1 MSLTL
6 QISLSTLN
14 RKAAFKEISMIITFA
29 NQKGGVGKTT
39 LGLHVAAELARRGQ
53 RVKVIDLDPQHS
65 ALDWAEARDGADLPP
80 LFEIEGFPKATL
92 HKHIAAKSAG
102 FDAVAIDVPPQN
114 GDLSRSALL
123 AADLVVIPVQ
133 PSPYDV
139 WAARET
145 VKLIQEAIVFKEAL
159 KSVFAINRAI
169 TGTAISRDVR
179 SALAEYAPI
188 PTLTATVAQRV
199 AFAESAARGQVVQEL
214 SEDSPATRE
223 IIALVN
229 ELLEYAV

>member
-1 MSLTL
+1 
-6 QISLSTLN
+6 
-14 RKAAFKEISMIITFA
+14 MILTFA

-39 LGLHVAAELARRGQ
+39 LGIHVAAELARRGQ
-53 RVKVIDLDPQHS
+53 RVKLIDLDPQHS

-92 HKHIAAKSAG
+92 HKHIATKAAG
-102 FDAVAIDVPPQN
+102 FDAVVMDVPPQN
-114 GDLSRSALL
+114 GDLTRSALL
-123 AADLVVIPVQ
+123 AADCVVIPVQ

-145 VKLIQEAIVFKEAL
+145 VKLIEEAIVFKETL

-179 SALAEYAPI
+179 IALAEYAPI
-188 PTLTATVAQRV
+188 TTLTATVGQRV
-199 AFAESAARGQVVQEL
+199 VFAESAARGQVVQEIAA
-214 SEDSPATRE
+214 DSPASRE
-223 IIALVN
+223 IVALVN

>member
-1 MSLTL
+1 
-6 QISLSTLN
+6 
-14 RKAAFKEISMIITFA
+14 MILTFA

-39 LGLHVAAELARRGQ
+39 LGLHVAAELSRRGQ
-53 RVKVIDLDPQHS
+53 RVKVIDMDPQHS

-80 LFEIEGFPKATL
+80 LFEIEGYPKPTL
-92 HKHIAAKSAG
+92 HKHVAAKCAG
-102 FDAVAIDVPPQN
+102 FDVLVIDVPPQSN
-114 GDLSRSALL
+114 DLSRSALL

-145 VKLIQEAIVFKEAL
+145 VKLINEASVFKETL
-159 KSVFAINRAI
+159 KSVFVINRAI

-179 SALAEYAPI
+179 SALEEYAPI
-188 PTLTATVAQRV
+188 PTLTAMVAQRV

-214 SEDSPATRE
+214 AEDSPATRE
-223 IIALVN
+223 IVALVN
-229 ELLEYAV
+229 ELREYAS

>member
-1 MSLTL
+1 
-6 QISLSTLN
+6 
-14 RKAAFKEISMIITFA
+14 MILTFA

-39 LGLHVAAELARRGQ
+39 LGLHVAAELSRRGQ
-53 RVKVIDLDPQHS
+53 RVKVIDMDPQHS

-80 LFEIEGFPKATL
+80 LFEIEGYPKPTL
-92 HKHIAAKSAG
+92 HKHVVAKCAG
-102 FDAVAIDVPPQN
+102 FDVLVIDVPPQSN
-114 GDLSRSALL
+114 DLSRSALL

-139 WAARET
+139 WAVRET
-145 VKLIQEAIVFKEAL
+145 VKLINEASVFKETL

-179 SALAEYAPI
+179 SALEEYAPI

-214 SEDSPATRE
+214 AEDSPATRE
-223 IIALVN
+223 IVALVN
-229 ELLEYAV
+229 ELLEYAS

>member
-1 MSLTL
+1 M
-6 QISLSTLN
+6 N
-14 RKAAFKEISMIITFA
+14 RKIAFKEIRMVITFA

-102 FDAVAIDVPPQN
+102 FDVVVIDVPPQN

-123 AADLVVIPVQ
+123 AADLVMIPVQ

-145 VKLIQEAIVFKEAL
+145 VKLIQEAIVFKETL

-214 SEDSPATRE
+214 AEDSPATRE
-223 IIALVN
+223 IVALVN
-229 ELLEYAV
+229 ELLEYVA

>member
-1 MSLTL
+1 
-6 QISLSTLN
+6 
-14 RKAAFKEISMIITFA
+14 MILAFA

-39 LGLHVAAELARRGQ
+39 LGLHVAAELARRGC
-53 RVKVIDLDPQHS
+53 RVKVIDMDPQHS
-65 ALDWAEARDGADLPP
+65 ALDWAEARDGAGLSP
-80 LFEIEGFPKATL
+80 LFEIEGFPKAIL
-92 HKHIAAKSAG
+92 HKHIVIKAEG
-102 FDAVAIDVPPQN
+102 FDFVVVDVPPQS
-114 GDLSRSALL
+114 GDLTRSALL

-145 VKLIQEAIVFKEAL
+145 VKLLQEAIVFKEAL

-179 SALAEYAPI
+179 VALAEYEPI
-188 PTLTATVAQRV
+188 QTLTAMVGQRV
-199 AFAESAARGQVVQEL
+199 AFAESAARGQVVQEITV
-214 SEDSPATRE
+214 DSPATRE

-229 ELLEYAV
+229 ELMEYVS

>member
-1 MSLTL
+1 MV
-6 QISLSTLN
+6 
-14 RKAAFKEISMIITFA
+14 ITFA

-39 LGLHVAAELARRGQ
+39 LGIHVAAELSRRGQ

-80 LFEIEGFPKATL
+80 LFEIEGYPKPTL
-92 HKHIAAKSAG
+92 HKHIAAKLAG
-102 FDAVAIDVPPQN
+102 FDVLVIDVPPQN

-123 AADLVVIPVQ
+123 AADLVVIPIQ

-179 SALAEYAPI
+179 AALAEYTPI

-214 SEDSPATRE
+214 AEDSPATRE
-223 IIALVN
+223 IVALVN
-229 ELLEYAV
+229 ELLEYVA